1 MMNKKEYLVEISAS
15 NKKFFILIVDRES
28 HEAQLIDLYF
38 RQGERLMKELN
49 YDYKQLVWQVSYKF
63 GQFFIRNL
71 NDMLHKT
78 TIEVIE

>member
-49 YDYKQLVWQVSYKF
+49 YDYKQLV
-63 GQFFIRNL
+63 
-71 NDMLHKT
+71 
-78 TIEVIE
+78 